1 MRRDIGQDP
10 SQRADFQRI
19 VRRNSDVMLRR
30 CASGKPNVAAG
41 LPRYS
46 IPNTRQ
52 RLDEVSAGQV
62 PRQFHAAMTSS
73 RTK

>member
-1 MRRDIGQDP
+1 
-10 SQRADFQRI
+10 
-19 VRRNSDVMLRR
+19 
-30 CASGKPNVAAG
+30 VAAG